1 MLGKKRNRSSKFRT
15 KSWVEGNDESPGTY
29 NTKSQI
35 KFKTS
40 MLKSSLFDYNDGYV
54 LVSATTTVPNIAAA
68 GAVANNR
75 KNIIIKSC
83 ASFTN
88 CINE

>member
-1 MLGKKRNRSSKFRT
+1 
-15 KSWVEGNDESPGTY
+15 
-29 NTKSQI
+29 
-35 KFKTS
+35 
-40 MLKSSLFDYNDGYV
+40 MLKSSLFDYNDRYV

>member
-1 MLGKKRNRSSKFRT
+1 MF
-15 KSWVEGNDESPGTY
+15 
-29 NTKSQI
+29 
-35 KFKTS
+35 
-40 MLKSSLFDYNDGYV
+40 KSSLFDYNDGYV

-83 ASFTN
+83 TSFTN